1 LAAPRGP
8 LVPWNGKL
16 RGTIT
21 ADGGR
26 WFAHVRLEHP
36 SGLSP
41 ITTVGGYATL
51 EEARVATDEVWAS
64 R

>member
-1 LAAPRGP
+1 VER
-8 LVPWNGKL
+8 KL

-21 ADGGR
+21 ADGDR
-26 WFAHVRLEHP
+26 WLSHVRLEHP
-36 SGLSP
+36 PGLSP

-51 EEARVATDEVWAS
+51 EEARVATDEVWAA